1 MKLLTSSGPFF
12 MMALNRFH
20 HRVTQSFVEFF
31 IVNQINST
39 LWNSVLLC
47 GEFDSKFNIIHTI
60 NQ

>member
-1 MKLLTSSGPFF
+1 
-12 MMALNRFH
+12 MMVLNRFH

-60 NQ
+60 N

>member
-1 MKLLTSSGPFF
+1 MKFLTSSGLFF
-12 MMALNRFH
+12 MMVLNRFH